1 MESLELAY
9 FTARILQ
16 CFQETKN
23 RNCAELLQ
31 LSNQDNKN
39 FSVTSLSDTSD
50 VDEIATLYSELLL
63 QSHLESE
70 FLEFVNHYPHKITD
84 NDLKDW
90 RLFYSQFKHWRF
102 R

>member
-23 RNCAELLQ
+23 RNCAELLE
-31 LSNQDNKN
+31 LSNQPNSDC
-39 FSVTSLSDTSD
+39 VVPSLSDTSD
-50 VDEIATLYSELLL
+50 IDKIATLYSELLL

-70 FLEFVNHYPHKITD
+70 FLDFVNHYPDKITD
-84 NDLKDW
+84 DDVNNW